1 MANLCIN
8 CSQQTTTDSDF
19 CDSCMYKMENGV
31 EMSVNSKDGNIV
43 DTKSHGL
50 FQTRNVTGNI
60 LSDDED
66 LIANMHRN
74 DDEGNYFFWMFI
86 FVIIFFMVVIASIN

>member
-8 CSQQTTTDSDF
+8 CSQQTTQDNDF
-19 CDSCMYKMENGV
+19 CDSCTYKMENGV
-31 EMSVNSKDGNIV
+31 EMSVNSKNGNIV

-60 LSDDED
+60 MSDDED
-66 LIANMHRN
+66 LIANLHRN
-74 DDEGNYFFWMFI
+74 DDEGNYYFWMFI
-86 FVIIFFMVVIASIN
+86 LVIIFFMVVIAVIN